1 MTSNRME
8 EAKILMKAR
17 ANNANNIVI
26 VNEEEEK
33 HIVAMYLMKYRYVKL
48 TIHHWLCFNI
58 SITIIQNS
66 FT

>member
-1 MTSNRME
+1 ME

-33 HIVAMYLMKYRYVKL
+33 HIVAMYLNMKYGYV
-48 TIHHWLCFNI
+48 
-58 SITIIQNS
+58 
-66 FT
+66 